1 VTSPNFYDASS
12 TALLASTVYRISLL
26 WSYHHNLP
34 LAERC
39 RETLFSSSDPSSS
52 TSSLN
57 FSTALENMDHF
68 TPDGY
73 LSPVVD
79 PHSYGFQGNV
89 SAEGQAFVIEL
100 QSAWRDWVLDGAKG
114 ANGASPT
121 ASKIIAFQTAT
132 WIGAAIG
139 IGLIL

>member
-1 VTSPNFYDASS
+1 
-12 TALLASTVYRISLL
+12 
-26 WSYHHNLP
+26 
-34 LAERC
+34 
-39 RETLFSSSDPSSS
+39 
-52 TSSLN
+52 
-57 FSTALENMDHF
+57 MDHF